1 MSNALALGFKI
12 AGALQNKFKDK
23 LVVVRRCQL
32 HNGREVLEYVLADG
46 SHEGAT
52 AYSEA
57 FFEDTDKQHIN
68 WLATNIFREL
78 SQRLAWARMSI
89 KNPTTIIK
97 EKKRANTST
106 NAGSTHET
114 ERPREPKVSN
124 PSERK
129 AGRST
134 GTKARFDAVPQD
146 AIDS

>member
-52 AYSEA
+52 AYSEG

-68 WLATNIFREL
+68 WLATTIYKEL
-78 SQRLAWARMSI
+78 TQRLSWNKQST
-89 KNPTTIIK
+89 KNPTTQVK
-97 EKKRANTST
+97 ERKRAQPNHAPH
-106 NAGSTHET
+106 AGSTDKT
-114 ERPREPKVSN
+114 AGLREEYPIPN
-124 PSERK
+124 PS
-129 AGRST
+129 
-134 GTKARFDAVPQD
+134 
-146 AIDS
+146 